1 MNKKKDNKI
10 IKVNNKF
17 NKNNKINKFAL
28 LDDADEGYQPM
39 NKLTHKGTSLD
50 QVKYFND
57 MHFDND
63 DGQGYSDMDD

>member
-1 MNKKKDNKI
+1 
-10 IKVNNKF
+10 
-17 NKNNKINKFAL
+17 
-28 LDDADEGYQPM
+28 M

-63 DGQGYSDMDD
+63 DGEGYEDVDD